1 MADIDLTPTEEM
13 ASNAARGLELREKH
27 GRGGTAVGVARARD
41 IKNRKNLSPDTVRR
55 MHSFFSRHAGNETG
69 GEDDAGYI
77 SFLLWG
83 GAAGRSW
90 AKRKS
95 AQLDKDENAMSDTR
109 KEIMERLGMAAHPGA
124 KAAFGY
130 QKTVTNLLEEHG
142 VDPEDFEF
150 RNGDLVLFNHHER
163 GRVEQALR
171 DGLQTGEIRSAPRI
185 VSSFSRPGAK
195 TTFAE
200 DAREV
205 AQEILRQLGGGRF
218 MAMVGGKNAFHG
230 TFGGKAGLQF
240 DIGKGADGGVN
251 RVIVKLD
258 RGTDT
263 YDMEFWRIGNR
274 GMNVKK
280 VSEAS
285 GVYADDLQRIF
296 TSRTKFYTSLSRP
309 GAKAKMAA
317 APGVAE
323 LERLYAKFQ
332 ESTRLFTPNKYH
344 DAGEQ
349 KRMTSGQKKDFAFFE
364 NLLKAA
370 RSGDGKRAKTLL
382 AKTDSLLTAHFV
394 PKELR
399 VWAAQFAAHG
409 AKAKMAMIPIG
420 TMRRLKKNYDEYLA
434 YLHRNDPKRKPMSFD
449 EFVDEHKESVKN
461 SPMFDS
467 NQFSRPGAKARY
479 ALTDACWQGYEAV
492 GTKQKDGKTVPNC
505 VPKNKNA
512 IREGEKVSASDDAV
526 SRKIRK
532 LMDEGKP
539 QKQAVAIALDLE
551 RRGEL

>member
-55 MHSFFSRHAGNETG
+55 MHSFFSRHAGNEAG

-124 KAAFGY
+124 KAKMGGMRGIGDWAVSF
-130 QKTVTNLLEEHG
+130 TNIIVERL
-142 VDPEDFEF
+142 PEL
-150 RNGDLVLFNHHER
+150 RKLARDLK
-163 GRVEQALR
+163 AS
-171 DGLQTGEIRSAPRI
+171 IK
-185 VSSFSRPGAK
+185 VSSPSPNGYVSGTITRKYGSSEAPDLMASGK
-195 TTFAE
+195 
-200 DAREV
+200 V
-205 AQEILRQLGGGRF
+205 KSMIQSLGGQLDSRL
-218 MAMVGGKNAFHG
+218 
-230 TFGGKAGLQF
+230 AGF
-240 DIGKGADGGVN
+240 
-251 RVIVKLD
+251 
-258 RGTDT
+258 
-263 YDMEFWRIGNR
+263 
-274 GMNVKK
+274 
-280 VSEAS
+280 
-285 GVYADDLQRIF
+285 
-296 TSRTKFYTSLSRP
+296 SRP

-317 APGVAE
+317 PRWE
-323 LERLYAKFQ
+323 
-332 ESTRLFTPNKYH
+332 
-344 DAGEQ
+344 
-349 KRMTSGQKKDFAFFE
+349 DFFPSEGKGLLTEAE
-364 NLLKAA
+364 NLQRKIADKSRELFETTRSLQIAVSTLKTALQSQDAAAYTRARQMIYNADRA
-370 RSGDGKRAKTLL
+370 RS
-382 AKTDSLLTAHFV
+382 S
-394 PKELR
+394 
-399 VWAAQFAAHG
+399 
-409 AKAKMAMIPIG
+409 
-420 TMRRLKKNYDEYLA
+420 
-434 YLHRNDPKRKPMSFD
+434 
-449 EFVDEHKESVKN
+449 
-461 SPMFDS
+461 
-467 NQFSRPGAKARY
+467 FSRPGAKAKFGVSVGDRVRGALAVKGGAGIVGTVTKIADDYVYITADASASDKYGAKTYKVPMRLVTKASRPGAKAKFAVNIKIEKEPGDPTEWFVYANGMNVGTITQLLERFASATSRARGTKVEGYGVDIETDRVYSEYFPVERY
-479 ALTDACWQGYEAV
+479 LNARAALKAATDYAIRAASKVQASRPGAKARHALTDACWQGYEAV

>member
-1 MADIDLTPTEEM
+1 MGNAGGYHPRMADIDLTPTEEM

-124 KAAFGY
+124 KAAFATEVGRKGNKAAMISRDPNGGWKAWVVQRGSTGIGQFEDILGRMRSY
-130 QKTVTNLLEEHG
+130 ATEEKAKRA
-142 VDPEDFEF
+142 VIA
-150 RNGDLVLFNHHER
+150 
-163 GRVEQALR
+163 AL
-171 DGLQTGEIRSAPRI
+171 DTSG
-185 VSSFSRPGAK
+185 FSRPGAK
-195 TTFAE
+195 ATMAVNETEVRKSIASDIAE
-200 DAREV
+200 MMRVWNKIMATAKKQFPNASSDELYQIALG
-205 AQEILRQLGGGRF
+205 AMKSQLK
-218 MAMVGGKNAFHG
+218 M
-230 TFGGKAGLQF
+230 
-240 DIGKGADGGVN
+240 
-251 RVIVKLD
+251 
-258 RGTDT
+258 
-263 YDMEFWRIGNR
+263 
-274 GMNVKK
+274 
-280 VSEAS
+280 
-285 GVYADDLQRIF
+285 
-296 TSRTKFYTSLSRP
+296 SRP
-309 GAKAKMAA
+309 GAKAKMADVGSNDNKIRYLLGEAESAVAHLPA
-317 APGVAE
+317 AEARKMVADYIRKAE
-323 LERLYAKFQ
+323 LLVEAK
-332 ESTRLFTPNKYH
+332 TP
-344 DAGEQ
+344 AEL
-349 KRMTSGQKKDFAFFE
+349 TSRIRRVKSM
-364 NLLKAA
+364 AA
-370 RSGDGKRAKTLL
+370 R
-382 AKTDSLLTAHFV
+382 
-394 PKELR
+394 P
-399 VWAAQFAAHG
+399 G
-409 AKAKMAMIPIG
+409 AKAKMAKSANEQASMIAHYRAV
-420 TMRRLKKNYDEYLA
+420 TELLEQARDKFRRMNDATSLDEKKKIIAEVKYYSAAQEASIAQLKREGLI
-434 YLHRNDPKRKPMSFD
+434 RS
-449 EFVDEHKESVKN
+449 
-461 SPMFDS
+461 
-467 NQFSRPGAKARY
+467 SRPGAKARH